1 MKEQLSNSFK
11 LLSDAIDE
19 LDHSI
24 SVYKNRNVEEMQR
37 KLSDFHRMEE
47 KSRTEIDNLKHALV
61 VEQNKVNHAL
71 SEVRDL
77 TISLKN
83 KVNQF

>member
-1 MKEQLSNSFK
+1 MCDNYNHNPQ
-11 LLSDAIDE
+11 
-19 LDHSI
+19 DH
-24 SVYKNRNVEEMQR
+24 KNHNVEEMQR